1 MKKIIAIILC
11 IALCLSDMTVVMAEN
26 EQEETY
32 CTINAEFSDK
42 VGQLEKIQ
50 VMVKDDHV
58 YANAEELA
66 TRLGYKMASDNEC
79 VLIYNQE
86 NESLPYGFT
95 QFYIDDTK
103 VTHTLFTEVVS
114 SYEAPFETI
123 KNDKGAW
130 IPLEYSLLILN
141 SGMMMLDN
149 TILIDI
155 PQKDIIDIC
164 FDIVNNNV
172 HYTFEWSKD
181 FGYIEDSFEHK
192 VLTYLSHYINV
203 FNGILQ
209 FDGDSWAQF
218 FSEVQLN
225 NSAYHSKYGKDL
237 AMLICT
243 SSNEEL
249 EVIINEVEIAND
261 LLGKDKE
268 MIGGKLGGILEK
280 YSGNLDKE
288 VGELYE
294 TCEKILEEVKKG
306 NTDVVEYNRSY
317 QALEDALDKQAWF
330 SDLGGDAI
338 MQLQSELSGVMSF
351 LTVGAKMLEIVNY
364 QEEFKNQDEFSV
376 QAFSVYLEDAQR
388 QASIPKETVSSMLEY
403 SEKFQDDL
411 LNYSL
416 RRWWDEIAR
425 EIILE
430 EAIGEVLTTKANV
443 ILLVWDLASNYIPV
457 LSGGLSA
464 AEKFELTLYAS
475 AFQYGA
481 FENSRNYRIQ
491 LFEDVSDITPE
502 NLYKLAQYYYIYL
515 KSCYITREA
524 ALGSLAGKMEI
535 DSYREKLQPL
545 IDYQNAIN
553 TDIAEMLVKLKEAE
567 TNNDKLVYGFL
578 PEDNVEYLENYDDS
592 KLIEV
597 INQKDLYLKLS
608 EYISNNILGNRLG
621 NYSQDNIDY
630 SKLLWFVYYH
640 SYGSNKMSYEIENS
654 KEYAVISEV
663 DVNELLE
670 KFFGVRVSCQR
681 YGEIQY
687 QDNKFYYPYSDWG
700 DIGMPVAIIENV
712 YLDENNRYNI
722 SFYDA
727 YVYPENFENGMV
739 NPLEDWD
746 VYYGYSVQEAFDDPF
761 CEIDGKNT
769 CVLEKRNNDFVIL
782 EYIESVTG
790 GEYVELTGTLIL
802 NSAGHSVVKLDNEL
816 VIYPEENRIY
826 PDEHIDVYS
835 VDEVGLMDWNNQ
847 YNFAEILGKRVLVKG
862 TIMEAH
868 TQYHYSQV
876 MICDGWTNLV
886 VVDEEGS

>member
-1 MKKIIAIILC
+1 MSQLSKEVAAMFKTSGNYDLNIISRSGSSTIQINLIDKDKTQALDIKKLVNGNTT
-11 IALCLSDMTVVMAEN
+11 S
-26 EQEETY
+26 
-32 CTINAEFSDK
+32 
-42 VGQLEKIQ
+42 
-50 VMVKDDHV
+50 
-58 YANAEELA
+58 
-66 TRLGYKMASDNEC
+66 
-79 VLIYNQE
+79 
-86 NESLPYGFT
+86 GFT
-95 QFYIDDTK
+95 IDL
-103 VTHTLFTEVVS
+103 HGANEVQ
-114 SYEAPFETI
+114 
-123 KNDKGAW
+123 N
-130 IPLEYSLLILN
+130 
-141 SGMMMLDN
+141 GMM
-149 TILIDI
+149 IYA
-155 PQKDIIDIC
+155 KDIIDIC
-164 FDIVNNNV
+164 FDIVNNNA

-192 VLTYLSHYINV
+192 FLSELSHYINV

-218 FSEVQLN
+218 FCEIQFN
-225 NSAYHSKYGKDL
+225 DSAYHSKYGKDL

-249 EVIINEVEIAND
+249 EAIINEVEIAND

-388 QASIPKETVSSMLEY
+388 QVSIPKETVSSMLEY

-416 RRWWDEIAR
+416 SRWWDEIAR

-491 LFEDVSDITPE
+491 LFEDISNITPE

-545 IDYQNAIN
+545 VDYQNAIN
-553 TDIAEMLVKLKEAE
+553 MDIAEMLVKLKEAE
-567 TNNDKLVYGFL
+567 TNNEKLVHGFL
-578 PEDNVEYLENYDDS
+578 PEDNVEYLEKYDDS
-592 KLIEV
+592 KLVEQ
-597 INQKDLYLKLS
+597 INQVSSKVVSVDWQSFYTDSEDDAKKRYAIITALNENEEVVWKYETKKCMLADGDTVKDIGIFNEKYYFL
-608 EYISNNILGNRLG
+608 EEGNIIALNLLDG
-621 NYSQDNIDY
+621 
-630 SKLLWFVYYH
+630 SKIW
-640 SYGSNKMSYEIENS
+640 ENS
-654 KEYAVISEV
+654 EFGGDGVAFDFGKDGELYICGFHGPEFFAVDADGNTLANIVSFIPEYWWPCKIEYLGK
-663 DVNELLE
+663 N
-670 KFFGVRVSCQR
+670 VRVSMDGSDFGKAVDIEVDIEDYSYDIVSELTQDELLKEICQKVINHFNGLSGVENYCIFR
-681 YGEIQY
+681 GECQKTEDGYILLVRSKL
-687 QDNKFYYPYSDWG
+687 DNKFVTYVFV
-700 DIGMPVAIIENV
+700 DINTRQAETVRGHIWS
-712 YLDENNRYNI
+712 LDE
-722 SFYDA
+722 
-727 YVYPENFENGMV
+727 
-739 NPLEDWD
+739 
-746 VYYGYSVQEAFDDPF
+746 
-761 CEIDGKNT
+761 
-769 CVLEKRNNDFVIL
+769 
-782 EYIESVTG
+782 
-790 GEYVELTGTLIL
+790 
-802 NSAGHSVVKLDNEL
+802 
-816 VIYPEENRIY
+816 
-826 PDEHIDVYS
+826 
-835 VDEVGLMDWNNQ
+835 
-847 YNFAEILGKRVLVKG
+847 
-862 TIMEAH
+862 
-868 TQYHYSQV
+868 
-876 MICDGWTNLV
+876 
-886 VVDEEGS
+886 